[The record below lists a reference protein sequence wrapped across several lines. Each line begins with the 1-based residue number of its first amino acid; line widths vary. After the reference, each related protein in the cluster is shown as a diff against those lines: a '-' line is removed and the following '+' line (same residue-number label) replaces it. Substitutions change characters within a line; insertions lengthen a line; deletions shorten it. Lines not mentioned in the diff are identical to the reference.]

1 MQVELIRFQYVIV
14 QPSNAWANYRPIDQF
29 PTITIKCID
38 GDDNNMA
45 TRTSAMFMKNN
56 NWNVVQSV
64 M

>member
-56 NWNVVQSV
+56 N
-64 M
+64 